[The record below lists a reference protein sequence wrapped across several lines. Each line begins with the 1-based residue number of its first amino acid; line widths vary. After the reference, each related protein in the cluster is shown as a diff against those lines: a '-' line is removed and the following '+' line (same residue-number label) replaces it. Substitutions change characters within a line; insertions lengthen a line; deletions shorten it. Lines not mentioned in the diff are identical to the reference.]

1 MLKKIS
7 TIDKVF
13 LANNISVMIKA
24 GLPLREA
31 VATLQEQTKSK
42 VFKKILE
49 DIIKHLDNGESL
61 ADSLARHPRDFNQLF
76 INIIR
81 VGEASGTLEENLK
94 YLAIQ
99 LEKSYDLHRK
109 VKGAMIYPLLV
120 LTSTFVLGSA
130 LAVFILPKLLPLFKS
145 FDVQLPLPTK
155 VLIWV
160 TEAIQNHGLL
170 IFGGLIGLIILF
182 TFLSRLKPVKKI
194 NHKILLRTP
203 LFGRISRSNNL
214 AQFCRTLG
222 ILLKSGIPVVQGLEI
237 TSQTLKNM
245 SYKKALVETS
255 DKVQRGKPISDHL
268 KNEGFLFPVTV
279 SKMIQVGEKTGSLEE
294 TLLHLAGFY
303 EKEIDNVTKNL
314 SNILEPILLI
324 VIGLVVGFIA
334 IAIILP
340 IYKLTGGFR

>member
-1 MLKKIS
+1 MLEKIS
-7 TIDKVF
+7 TIDKIF
-13 LANNISVMIKA
+13 LANNISIMIKA
-24 GLPLREA
+24 GLSLREA

-42 VFKKILE
+42 VFRKILE
-49 DIIKHLDNGESL
+49 DIIKRLDNGESL
-61 ADSLARHPRDFNQLF
+61 ADSMARHPRSFNQLF
-76 INIIR
+76 VNIIR
-81 VGEASGTLEENLK
+81 VGEASGTLEGNLK

-145 FDVQLPLPTK
+145 FDVKLPLPTK
-155 VLIWV
+155 ILMWV
-160 TEAIQNHGLL
+160 TEIIQNHGLL
-170 IFGGLIGLIILF
+170 IFGGLIGFIILF

-194 NHKILLRTP
+194 NHKILLRIP

-222 ILLKSGIPVVQGLEI
+222 VLLKSGIPIVQGLEI

-245 SYKKALVETS
+245 SYKKALTEAS
-255 DKVQRGKPISDHL
+255 DKVQKGKSISDHL
-268 KNEGFLFPVTV
+268 RIEKFLFPVTV
-279 SKMIQVGEKTGSLEE
+279 SKMIQVGEKTGSLEQ
-294 TLLHLAGFY
+294 TLLYLAEFY

-334 IAIILP
+334 IAIIMP
-340 IYKLTGGFR
+340 IYRLTGGF

>member
-1 MLKKIS
+1 MLEQIS

-13 LANNISVMIKA
+13 LANNLSVMIRA

-31 VATLQEQTKSK
+31 VATLQEQTRSK

-49 DIIKHLDNGESL
+49 DIIKRLDNGETL
-61 ADSLARHPRDFNQLF
+61 ANSLARHPRSFNQLF
-76 INIIR
+76 INIIK

-94 YLAIQ
+94 YLATQ

-120 LTSTFVLGSA
+120 LTSTFVLGGA

-145 FDVQLPLPTK
+145 FDVALPLPTK
-155 VLIWV
+155 ILVWV
-160 TEAIQNHGLL
+160 TETIQNHGVL
-170 IFGGLIGLIILF
+170 IFGGLIGFIILF
-182 TFLSRLKPVKKI
+182 TLLSRLKQVKKV

-222 ILLKSGIPVVQGLEI
+222 VLLRSGIPVVQGLEV
-237 TSQTLKNM
+237 TSQTLRNM
-245 SYKKALVETS
+245 SYKNALETTS
-255 DKVQRGKPISDHL
+255 SEVQKGKPISDYL
-268 KNEGFLFPVTV
+268 KTENFLFPVTV
-279 SKMIQVGEKTGSLEE
+279 SKMIEVGEKTGNLEQ
-294 TLLHLAGFY
+294 TLIHLAEFY

-334 IAIILP
+334 IAIIMP
-340 IYKLTGGFR
+340 IYKLTGGFQ

>member
-7 TIDKVF
+7 TLDKVF

-49 DIIKHLDNGESL
+49 DIIKRLDNGESL
-61 ADSLARHPRDFNQLF
+61 ANSLARHPRSFNQLF
-76 INIIR
+76 VNIIR

-99 LEKSYDLHRK
+99 LEKSYDLRRK

-145 FDVQLPLPTK
+145 FDVELPLPTK
-155 VLIWV
+155 ILMWV
-160 TEAIQNHGLL
+160 TETIQNHGLL
-170 IFGGLIGLIILF
+170 IFGGLIVFIILF
-182 TFLSRLKPVKKI
+182 AFLSRLKPVKKF

-214 AQFCRTLG
+214 AQLCRTLG
-222 ILLKSGIPVVQGLEI
+222 VLLKSGIPVVQGLEI

-245 SYKKALVETS
+245 SYKKALTETS
-255 DKVQRGKPISDHL
+255 DKVQRGKSISDHL
-268 KNEGFLFPVTV
+268 KIEGFLFPVTV
-279 SKMIQVGEKTGSLEE
+279 SKMIQVGEKTGNLEH
-294 TLLHLAGFY
+294 TLLHLAEFY

>member
-1 MLKKIS
+1 MFEQIS

-13 LANNISVMIKA
+13 FANNISIMIKA

-31 VATLQEQTKSK
+31 AATLQEQTKSK

-49 DIIKHLDNGESL
+49 DIIKRLDNGESL
-61 ADSLARHPRDFNQLF
+61 ADSLVRHPRSFSPLF
-76 INIIR
+76 VNIIR

-120 LTSTFVLGSA
+120 LTSTFVLGGA

-155 VLIWV
+155 ILIWI
-160 TEAIQNHGLL
+160 TETIQNHGFL
-170 IFGGLIGLIILF
+170 IFGGLIIFIILF
-182 TFLSRLKPVKKI
+182 TFLSRLKPIKKF
-194 NHKILLRTP
+194 NHKILLRIP

-222 ILLKSGIPVVQGLEI
+222 VLLKSGIPIVQGLEI

-245 SYKKALVETS
+245 SYKEAIVEAS
-255 DKVQRGKPISDHL
+255 NKVQRGKPISDHL
-268 KNEGFLFPVTV
+268 KIKNFLFPITV
-279 SKMIQVGEKTGSLEE
+279 SKMIQVGEKTGNLEQ
-294 TLLHLAGFY
+294 TMFYLAEFY

-340 IYKLTGGFR
+340 IYKLTGGFQ

>member
-1 MLKKIS
+1 MLEKIS

-13 LANNISVMIKA
+13 LANNISIMIKA

-49 DIIKHLDNGESL
+49 DIIKRLDNGEPL
-61 ADSLARHPRDFNQLF
+61 ADSLARHPRSFNQLF

-94 YLAIQ
+94 YLATQ
-99 LEKSYDLHRK
+99 LEKSYDLRRK

-120 LTSTFVLGSA
+120 LASTFVLGGA

-145 FDVQLPLPTK
+145 FDVDLPLPTK
-155 VLIWV
+155 ILVWV
-160 TEAIQNHGLL
+160 TETIQNHGLL
-170 IFGGLIGLIILF
+170 IFGGLAGFIILF
-182 TFLSRLKPVKKI
+182 AFLSRLKPVKRI

-203 LFGRISRSNNL
+203 LFGRISRSSNL

-222 ILLKSGIPVVQGLEI
+222 VLLKSGIPVVQGLEI
-237 TSQTLKNM
+237 TSQTLRNM
-245 SYKKALVETS
+245 SYKKALAETS
-255 DKVQRGKPISDHL
+255 DKVQKGKSISDHL
-268 KNEGFLFPVTV
+268 RTDRFLFPVTA
-279 SKMIQVGEKTGSLEE
+279 SKMIEVGEKTGNLEQ
-294 TLLHLAGFY
+294 TLLHLAEFY

-334 IAIILP
+334 IAIISP

>member
-1 MLKKIS
+1 MLEKIS

-13 LANNISVMIKA
+13 LANNISLMIKA

-49 DIIKHLDNGESL
+49 DIIKRLDNGESL
-61 ADSLARHPRDFNQLF
+61 ADSLSRHPRSFNQLF

-99 LEKSYDLHRK
+99 LEKSYDLRRK

-120 LTSTFVLGSA
+120 LTSTFVLGGA

-145 FDVQLPLPTK
+145 FDVALPLPTK
-155 VLIWV
+155 ILIWV
-160 TEAIQNHGLL
+160 TETIQNHGLL
-170 IFGGLIGLIILF
+170 IFGGLIGFIVLF
-182 TFLSRLKPVKKI
+182 TLLSRLKPVKKI
-194 NHKILLRTP
+194 NHKILLRIP

-214 AQFCRTLG
+214 AQFTRTLG
-222 ILLKSGIPVVQGLEI
+222 VLLKSGIPIVQGLEI

-245 SYKKALVETS
+245 SYRNALAETS
-255 DKVQRGKPISDHL
+255 NKVQRGKPISDHL
-268 KNEGFLFPVTV
+268 RIEGFLFPVTV
-279 SKMIQVGEKTGSLEE
+279 SKMIQVGEKTGNLEE
-294 TLLHLAGFY
+294 TLLHLAKFY